1 MHELSRG
8 DISLSTAAV
17 VALFAYAQ
25 SFRHAADLL
34 FETAVLLAYL
44 LLPVALQ
51 QLGSPLLELVDRDLT
66 VHILIKVRRS
76 N

>member
-1 MHELSRG
+1 ML
-8 DISLSTAAV
+8 
-17 VALFAYAQ
+17 ALLAHAQ

-34 FETAVLLAYL
+34 FETAVLMARL

-66 VHILIKVRRS
+66 VHIWIKVRRS

>member
-1 MHELSRG
+1 M
-8 DISLSTAAV
+8 
-17 VALFAYAQ
+17 VALFACAQ

-34 FETAVLLAYL
+34 FETAVLLACL